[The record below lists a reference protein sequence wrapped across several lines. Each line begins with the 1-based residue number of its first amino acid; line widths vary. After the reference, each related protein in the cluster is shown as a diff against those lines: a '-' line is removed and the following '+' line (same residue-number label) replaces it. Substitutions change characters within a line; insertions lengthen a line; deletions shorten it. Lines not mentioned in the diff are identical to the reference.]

1 MFAVINS
8 VGLLGLNAF
17 AVKVEIEASKGLP
30 SFDIVGLADA
40 SVKES
45 RERVRSALRSSEI
58 TLPLRKIIINLAPAD
73 VRKTGSVYDLAVAVA
88 LLRMADLVDD
98 SMLSTSA
105 FIGELSLSG
114 EVRPVQGVLPMTI
127 MAQKMGLSE
136 IYVPT
141 DNVREASVVEG
152 IKAYGV
158 RSLRELVFHFEKKA
172 AIVPAAHYKPTA
184 ESYRPGEN
192 AVVELT
198 VTDAQGNALSWAS
211 SGGHNVLMIGSP
223 GSGKSM
229 LAKRM
234 PSILPAMTFEES
246 IETTN
251 IHSVAGLLDSNSP
264 LITARPFRS
273 PHHTVSPAG
282 LSGGGSVPKPGE
294 ISLAH
299 NGLLFLDELAE
310 FSRPALEILRQP
322 LEDRQVTI
330 SRVSG
335 SITYPCSFMLI
346 AAMNPCPCGYFGH
359 PTRKCICSPKQ
370 VSSYL
375 SKVSGPLLD
384 RFDIHLEVAPVEF
397 ADLSSTAK
405 EESSASIRE
414 RVQKARDIQNERFKG
429 TSITCNARITS
440 DILHEVCPVTDE
452 ASKLLENVFDRLGL
466 SARAYDRILKVA
478 RTVADMDGAEVIDKK
493 HIAMAVQYRSL
504 DRKYWNG

>member
-1 MFAVINS
+1 MFALINS

-114 EVRPVQGVLPMTI
+114 EVRPVQGILPMTI

-136 IYVPT
+136 IYVPA

-184 ESYRPGEN
+184 ESYFGSLDF
-192 AVVELT
+192 ADVKGQS
-198 VTDAQGNALSWAS
+198 AAKKALEVAAA
-211 SGGHNVLMIGSP
+211 GGHNVLMIGSP

-251 IHSVAGLLDSNSP
+251 IHSV
-264 LITARPFRS
+264 
-273 PHHTVSPAG
+273 AG

-370 VSSYL
+370 VSGYL

-440 DILHEVCPVTDE
+440 DILHEVCPVTYE

-478 RTVADMDGAEVIDKK
+478 RTVADMDGAKVIDKK

>member
-136 IYVPT
+136 IYVPA

-184 ESYRPGEN
+184 ESYFGSLDF
-192 AVVELT
+192 ADVKGQS
-198 VTDAQGNALSWAS
+198 AAKKALEVAAA
-211 SGGHNVLMIGSP
+211 GGHNVLMIGSP

-251 IHSVAGLLDSNSP
+251 IHSV
-264 LITARPFRS
+264 
-273 PHHTVSPAG
+273 AG

-370 VSSYL
+370 VSGYL

-440 DILHEVCPVTDE
+440 DILQEVCPVTDE

-478 RTVADMDGAEVIDKK
+478 RTVADMDGAKVIDKK

>member
-136 IYVPT
+136 IYVPA

-184 ESYRPGEN
+184 ESYFGSLDF
-192 AVVELT
+192 ADVKGQS
-198 VTDAQGNALSWAS
+198 AAKKAL
-211 SGGHNVLMIGSP
+211 
-223 GSGKSM
+223 
-229 LAKRM
+229 
-234 PSILPAMTFEES
+234 E
-246 IETTN
+246 
-251 IHSVAGLLDSNSP
+251 VA
-264 LITARPFRS
+264 A
-273 PHHTVSPAG
+273 AG

-440 DILHEVCPVTDE
+440 DILQEVCPVTDE

-478 RTVADMDGAEVIDKK
+478 RTVADMDGAKVIDKK

>member
-1 MFAVINS
+1 MFAVVNS

-136 IYVPT
+136 IYVPA

-184 ESYRPGEN
+184 ESYFGSLDF
-192 AVVELT
+192 ADVKGQS
-198 VTDAQGNALSWAS
+198 AAKKALEVAAA
-211 SGGHNVLMIGSP
+211 GGHNVLMIGSP

-251 IHSVAGLLDSNSP
+251 IHSV
-264 LITARPFRS
+264 
-273 PHHTVSPAG
+273 AG

-414 RVQKARDIQNERFKG
+414 RVQKARDIQNERFKS

-478 RTVADMDGAEVIDKK
+478 RTVADMDGAKVIDKK

>member
-136 IYVPT
+136 IYVPA

-172 AIVPAAHYKPTA
+172 AIVPAA
-184 ESYRPGEN
+184 
-192 AVVELT
+192 
-198 VTDAQGNALSWAS
+198 
-211 SGGHNVLMIGSP
+211 GGHNVLMIGSP

-478 RTVADMDGAEVIDKK
+478 RTVADMDGAKVIDKK